1 MKGNLLIIDDETEL
15 VYNLK
20 QILAKYADNVYY
32 AFNGADGM
40 RALKTHQIHCVIC
53 DIYMPGMTGID
64 VIKAIREEGNKVPF
78 IFFTAYG
85 MDEIKAEAAQY
96 PRTVFLI
103 KPDIKEITLIISKM
117 LKLGLDESHENKS
130 L

>member
-15 VYNLK
+15 VQNLK
-20 QILAKYADNVYY
+20 LILSKYADNIYCAY
-32 AFNGADGM
+32 NGADGI
-40 RALKTHQIHCVIC
+40 RALKTNVIHCVIC
-53 DIYMPGMTGID
+53 DVYMPGMTGIE
-64 VIKAIREEGNKVPF
+64 VIKHIRDVGNNVPF

-85 MDEIKAEAAQY
+85 MDELKAEAAQY

-117 LKLGLDESHENKS
+117 LQLGINESHPNNPV
-130 L
+130 

>member
-15 VYNLK
+15 VDNLK
-20 QILAKYADNVYY
+20 IILAKHADNVYT
-32 AFNGADGM
+32 AFNGADGI
-40 RALKTHQIHCVIC
+40 RALNSHDIHCVIC
-53 DIYMPGMTGID
+53 DVYMPGMTGIE
-64 VIKAIREEGNKVPF
+64 VIKHIRKEGNNVPF

-85 MDEIKAEAAQY
+85 MDEIKAEAAQF

-117 LKLGLDESHENKS
+117 LQLGVNEASQN
-130 L
+130 